1 MDIIKA
7 VVPRVRKTK
16 NDLSM
21 QIAMQQPVFISYIAN
36 ITGMFE
42 NPGFTPNGSGIRLSA
57 PTVRQKEQEA
67 YLKELFYMIFSC
79 LSVLDFY
86 YKFFGQT
93 YDFFT
98 L

>member
-16 NDLSM
+16 KDLSM
-21 QIAMQQPVFISYIAN
+21 QIANAQPVFISYIAN

-57 PTVRQKEQEA
+57 ADSPAERARSIPERA
-67 YLKELFYMIFSC
+67 
-79 LSVLDFY
+79 VL
-86 YKFFGQT
+86 
-93 YDFFT
+93 YDFFMFVSPRF
-98 L
+98 LL

>member
-21 QIAMQQPVFISYIAN
+21 QIANAQPVFISYIAN

-42 NPGFTPNGSGIRLSA
+42 NPGFTPNGSGIRLQL

-79 LSVLDFY
+79 FVSPRFLL
-86 YKFFGQT
+86 
-93 YDFFT
+93 
-98 L
+98 